1 MEVRIDE
8 LNALIDFVN
17 DKTHLDGYTKE
28 WGGETSWNLSKI
40 AKHFNTDRF
49 SIIHRFKVAK
59 IPHYPIDEIIPHY
72 SDNEQGGSK
81 RAFVGRNITGLDIRR
96 NRQIHDAY
104 RLAFLFDS
112 RGFKRGSIFVFS
124 HNNKILACYD
134 DLEIALE
141 GASAYIEA
149 KENLKQLNFKSS
161 KDESSITLEAKNNK
175 LEILAVILTKATRED
190 LEDL

>member
-1 MEVRIDE
+1 MRRFVYLLLLFGYQGTLAMEVRIDE

-40 AKHFNTDRF
+40 ATYFNTDRF

-72 SDNEQGGSK
+72 NEAQGDT
-81 RAFVGRNITGLDIRR
+81 RRVFVGRNITGLDIRR

-104 RLAFLFDS
+104 KLAFLFDS

-124 HNNKILACYD
+124 HNNIPAHSMTSATGQSSYRRRSF
-134 DLEIALE
+134 AL
-141 GASAYIEA
+141 
-149 KENLKQLNFKSS
+149 LV
-161 KDESSITLEAKNNK
+161 
-175 LEILAVILTKATRED
+175 AVTGDTYTP
-190 LEDL
+190 